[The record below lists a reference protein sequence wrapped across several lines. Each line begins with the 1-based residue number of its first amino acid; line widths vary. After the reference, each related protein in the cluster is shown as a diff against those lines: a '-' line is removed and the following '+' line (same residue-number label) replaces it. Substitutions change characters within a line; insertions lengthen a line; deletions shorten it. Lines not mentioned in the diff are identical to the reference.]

1 MMRSLK
7 SSKNTSTRAK
17 KK

>member
-1 MMRSLK
+1 MRSLK